1 MLKYWGEVLHM
12 MTSIEFGQYIR
23 DLRLKK
29 GFSIRQLEVYSG
41 VSNSYISQLENG
53 KKQSPSP
60 DILKK
65 LSVALKV
72 PYEEFLKKAG
82 YINTPQAT
90 FNELIKEGTFNYYV
104 EEYFDSDKL
113 DIVSLYSK
121 LSEDLQKELLRYGK
135 YLKVINDL
143 NNYNNKKKDKTN

>member
-1 MLKYWGEVLHM
+1 M